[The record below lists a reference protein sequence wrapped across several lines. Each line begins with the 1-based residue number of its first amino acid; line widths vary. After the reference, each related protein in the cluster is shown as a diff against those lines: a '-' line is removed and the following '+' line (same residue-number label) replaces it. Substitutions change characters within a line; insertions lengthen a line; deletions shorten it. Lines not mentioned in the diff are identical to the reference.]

1 MKEENQVVGFDA
13 VKATAQTVLASVK
26 EMVVTTE
33 VEAQAATLKRD
44 EISKVLKLVEAR
56 RVDLVKPIDDSKKVI
71 QAEAKGVSDPLEKAK
86 ADLFSKVSK
95 WQTEQRMIAEA
106 AARKER
112 EEAAARLAATMAD
125 DDATAEDVER
135 VTAHVEIAAKPVK
148 LSKSLA
154 PMKTRETWKYNL
166 VDFAAFVKWCVDTK
180 QINYLMV
187 DDAEFGRRVRAAAEN
202 NPIREAAGMEIY
214 SEVGAG

>member
-1 MKEENQVVGFDA
+1 MEKENQVVGFDA

-71 QAEAKGVSDPLEKAK
+71 QAEAKGISDPLEKAK
-86 ADLFSKVSK
+86 ADLFAKVSK
-95 WQTEQRMIAEA
+95 WQTEQRMKAEES
-106 AARKER
+106 ARKER

-125 DDATAEDVER
+125 DEATIEDVER
-135 VTAHVEIAAKPVK
+135 VEAHVELAAKPVK

-154 PMKTRETWKYNL
+154 PMKTRETWKFEIIDEKA
-166 VDFAAFVKWCVDTK
+166 VPRE
-180 QINYLMV
+180 YLMV
-187 DDAEFGRRVRAAAEN
+187 DTVKLGQAVRRGEN
-202 NPIREAAGMEIY
+202 PLRELAGVNIF

>member
-112 EEAAARLAATMAD
+112 EEAEARLAATMAD
-125 DDATAEDVER
+125 DEATIEDVER
-135 VTAHVEIAAKPVK
+135 VEAHVELAAKPVK
-148 LSKSLA
+148 MAKSLA
-154 PMKTRETWKYNL
+154 PMKTRETWKAEV
-166 VDFAAFVKWCVDTK
+166 VDIKALAQHAIATNQLWLIMANESEIGK
-180 QINYLMV
+180 
-187 DDAEFGRRVRAAAEN
+187 RVRSPEN
-202 NPIREAAGMEIY
+202 RMTECPGLNIY